1 MADSG
6 QQRGGTWNPKK
17 TAEEA
22 RRQEYEALQRAK
34 CVKKS
39 ANDDAADED
48 KDWEIIDPS
57 APRYTHDIVEEAEGT
72 VSIGVDYTD
81 PIYRRLAIKSQNII
95 RDDPDLKPFYHQQ
108 GMTFVCDGE
117 FGRFTDSWNARFCA
131 ADREHIVERMSR
143 EEVFQAIHGK
153 DNQPRSLSELGGKSY
168 WNKGYCNLEAAF
180 IDARQSVQAYY
191 NKCLKYA
198 SISFRCGVPVE
209 QLQVQGNV
217 VSGVTLSDGTS
228 LSADKVIIAAGA
240 WSSKLVDLGA
250 RMYAIGHEVV
260 WFKVTPEEDALWK
273 NMSITT
279 NESTGLNV
287 FPPYNGEIKVLR
299 RSPGFKNTVTVTYP
313 ENPSR
318 EVEVSYP
325 RTIVDNPTDTVPLE
339 AEQAIRRDLREIMPP
354 LAERP
359 FDRTKICW
367 ISTTPTADFV
377 IAPHPKLSGVHL
389 ATGGSAHAWKFVP
402 ILGDYVVDSINGTL
416 EEELV
421 EKWAFHKFTGSKDD
435 AAPRMDG
442 DPEELRDV
450 IRSGL

>member
-1 MADSG
+1 MPESTSTQSFPSNVIIVGAGVFGLSTALAIAKRHPSTAVTVID
-6 QQRGGTWNPKK
+6 RLTPPVEDGTSVD
-17 TAEEA
+17 TT
-22 RRQEYEALQRAK
+22 RYELTN
-34 CVKKS
+34 C
-39 ANDDAADED
+39 
-48 KDWEIIDPS
+48 
-57 APRYTHDIVEEAEGT
+57 
-72 VSIGVDYTD
+72 VDYTD

-95 RDDPDLKPFYHQQ
+95 RDDPDLEPFYHQQ

-117 FGRFTDSWNARFCA
+117 PGRFTDSWNARFGA
-131 ADREHIVERMSR
+131 ADREHIVERTSR
-143 EEVFQAIHGK
+143 EEVFQAIHGEDSK
-153 DNQPRSLSELGGKSY
+153 PRPLSELGDKSY
-168 WNKGYCNLEAAF
+168 WNKGYCNIEAAF
-180 IDARQSVQAYY
+180 IDARESVQAYY

-209 QLQVQGNV
+209 RLQVQGNV
-217 VSGVTLSDGTS
+217 VSGVTLADGTS

-260 WFKVTPEEDALWK
+260 WFKVTPEEDARWK

-318 EVEVSYP
+318 EVEISYP
-325 RTIVDNPTDTVPLE
+325 RTIVDNPTDTIPLE
-339 AEQAIRRDLREIMPP
+339 AEQAIRP
-354 LAERP
+354 
-359 FDRTKICW
+359 
-367 ISTTPTADFV
+367 DFI

-402 ILGDYVVDSINGTL
+402 ILGDCVVDSINGTM
-416 EEELV
+416 EQELV
-421 EKWAFHKFTGSKDD
+421 DKWAFHKFTGGKDD

-442 DPEELRDV
+442 DPEELREV
-450 IRSGL
+450 IRSGI

>member
-1 MADSG
+1 MSESTSTQSFPSNVIIVGAGVFGLS
-6 QQRGGTWNPKK
+6 
-17 TAEEA
+17 
-22 RRQEYEALQRAK
+22 
-34 CVKKS
+34 S
-39 ANDDAADED
+39 A
-48 KDWEIIDPS
+48 
-57 APRYTHDIVEEAEGT
+57 
-72 VSIGVDYTD
+72 
-81 PIYRRLAIKSQNII
+81 LAIAKRLPSTAVTVIDRLTPPVEDGTSVDTTRCIRSGTSASQNII

-117 FGRFTDSWNARFCA
+117 PGRFTDSWNARFRA
-131 ADREHIVERMSR
+131 ADGEHIVERMSR
-143 EEVFQAIHGK
+143 EKVFQAIHGK
-153 DNQPRSLSELGGKSY
+153 DSQPRSLSELGGKSY

-191 NKCLKYA
+191 NKCLKYG
-198 SISFRCGVPVE
+198 SISFRCGVSIARLRIE
-209 QLQVQGNV
+209 ENIAL
-217 VSGVTLSDGTS
+217 GVTLADGTN

-250 RMYAIGHEVV
+250 RIA
-260 WFKVTPEEDALWK
+260 
-273 NMSITT
+273 
-279 NESTGLNV
+279 TGLNI

-318 EVEVSYP
+318 EVEISYP
-325 RTIVDNPTDTVPLE
+325 RTIVDNPIDTIPLE

-354 LAERP
+354 LAERS

-367 ISTTPTADFV
+367 ISTTPTADFI

-402 ILGDYVVDSINGTL
+402 ILGDCVVDSINGTL
-416 EEELV
+416 EQELV
-421 EKWAFHKFTGSKDD
+421 DKWAFHKFTGGKDD

-442 DPEELRDV
+442 DPEELREV